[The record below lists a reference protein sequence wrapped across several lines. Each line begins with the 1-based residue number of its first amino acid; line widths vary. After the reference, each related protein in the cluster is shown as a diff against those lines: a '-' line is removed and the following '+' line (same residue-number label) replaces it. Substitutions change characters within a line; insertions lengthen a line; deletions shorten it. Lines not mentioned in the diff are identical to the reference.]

1 MRSRILT
8 ALLPL
13 LAACDGGG
21 GGTSAPRD
29 AALAADRGA
38 VPTDAAAAAP
48 DAGPAADAARHLACA
63 CADAPED
70 CDACFRLISQCCDT
84 EAHDETFGGRLTHI
98 VATCRLDPNC
108 ASCCDECAARTCEQV
123 IAAGDCPI

>member
-1 MRSRILT
+1 MRSRTIT

-29 AALAADRGA
+29 AAASAPDRGA
-38 VPTDAAAAAP
+38 VAADAAAP
-48 DAGPAADAARHLACA
+48 DAGPTADAARHLACA
-63 CADAPED
+63 CSDAPED

-84 EAHDETFGGRLTHI
+84 ETHDETFGGRLTHI
-98 VATCRLDPNC
+98 VSTCRLDPNC